1 MDEQEL
7 RDVARKQLKK
17 RAGFKQ
23 YLWVWLAVSILLT
36 GVWFL
41 TTPGQYFW
49 PIWAIFGMGIGALF
63 SGIDAYSKNP
73 KVISDQDIDKEVQRL
88 KGQK

>member
-1 MDEQEL
+1 MKDEEL
-7 RDVARKQLKK
+7 REVARKQLKK
-17 RAGFKQ
+17 KADFKQ

-41 TTPGQYFW
+41 TSPGQYFW

-63 SGIDAYSKNP
+63 TGIDAYSKNP
-73 KVISDQDIDKEVQRL
+73 KIITDSQIDAEVERL
-88 KGQK
+88 KKK

>member
-23 YLWVWLAVSILLT
+23 YLWVWLAVSVLLT

>member
-23 YLWVWLAVSILLT
+23 YLWVWLAVSVLLT

-41 TTPGQYFW
+41 TSPGQYFW